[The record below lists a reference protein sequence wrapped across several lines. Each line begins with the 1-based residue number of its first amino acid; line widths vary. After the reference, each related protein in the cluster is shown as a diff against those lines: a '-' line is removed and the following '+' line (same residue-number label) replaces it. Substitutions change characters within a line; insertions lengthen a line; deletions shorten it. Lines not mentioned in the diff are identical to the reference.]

1 MLLHKQQIRLTAR
14 ERAVLLRLTGS
25 DPYYVTTREGLKRW
39 VDRYLESGPGD
50 SDKTCQLKAVLRRH
64 LPI

>member
-14 ERAVLLRLTGS
+14 ERAVLLQLTGS
-25 DPYYVTTREGLKRW
+25 DPCYVTTREELKAW
-39 VDRYLESGPGD
+39 VERYLNSGPGD
-50 SDKTCQLKAVLRRH
+50 SDHTRQLKAVLRRH